1 MSVENISSAGKVHQ
15 AQQQST
21 EKSSNQH
28 SKSVTE
34 LTQAQQQKASMN
46 VAILESAQV
55 TIGAVD
61 EPLSL
66 LLKTAID
73 SINEVLAPELG
84 DDALQ
89 KAADSGLDVS
99 PEATAERIVSL
110 STNFY
115 NAFKQQHPG
124 EDESTVLQNFIDTI
138 SGGIEKG
145 FNEARH
151 ILEGLQVLE
160 GDIATDIDKTFTL
173 VQEKLVAFESAISEQ
188 ISEQVNSK

>member
-1 MSVENISSAGKVHQ
+1 MSVQNISNAGNLHQTQQKSA
-15 AQQQST
+15 
-21 EKSSNQH
+21 EKTSEQH
-28 SKSVTE
+28 SKTVAE

-84 DDALQ
+84 EDAIQ

-145 FNEARH
+145 FNEARN

-173 VQEKLVAFESAISEQ
+173 VQEKLAAFETAVSEQ
-188 ISEQVNSK
+188 ISE